1 MLCKLPFDL
10 HIDVAVV
17 SGDFG
22 TARMV
27 GRLALGEGDDPVDQ
41 FPKSLILF
49 GNHPHYGDAESVL
62 QGVDVDAD
70 PLGLR
75 HIDHIDGDEHRRT
88 QKKELGK
95 EIQAPFQ
102 GSGVG

>member
-1 MLCKLPFDL
+1 
-10 HIDVAVV
+10 
-17 SGDFG
+17 
-22 TARMV
+22 
-27 GRLALGEGDDPVDQ
+27 
-41 FPKSLILF
+41 
-49 GNHPHYGDAESVL
+49 VL